1 MRTVCNTLL
10 RLIYSSGQAG
20 YPHVVCA
27 GDLTL
32 IPLPSTKI
40 YSNLVSF
47 DSQKPLRANSLKDA
61 DRQLVTMP
69 RPFTVNFTGRG
80 KENFTTTNGCPRTT
94 SSHASSSPPLYS
106 FTSSHGRVAIQLLLL
121 EHSASSFPLP

>member
-10 RLIYSSGQAG
+10 RLVCSLGQALS
-20 YPHVVCA
+20 PHVVCA

-40 YSNLVSF
+40 YPNFVSF
-47 DSQKPLRANSLKDA
+47 ASQKLLHVKSLQDG

-69 RPFTVNFTGRG
+69 RPFTVNSTGRG
-80 KENFTTTNGCPRTT
+80 KENFTTTNDCPRTT
-94 SSHASSSPPLYS
+94 RSDASSSPPLYS
-106 FTSSHGRVAIQLLLL
+106 FTSSHGRVAI
-121 EHSASSFPLP
+121 